1 MEPDYVLINSV
12 WVKAGV
18 DDPDVVTVTGIDY
31 QNDRVQYEGKDL
43 RFVCPIPE
51 FKSSFTPAVLLLKIN
66 IKWRHR
72 AKGYI
77 VNVSS
82 LSKDCVSY
90 YFEDPTATGQSGI
103 ICYNIAKFI
112 TEFEPANF
120 TTSSHKTTVKAWE
133 LCDLANKTMQE
144 RGAQYDKDDK
154 QEERSIGKVVQF
166 FNTLKG
172 TNLTEEDGWL
182 FMAIL
187 KIVRSQQGDYRP
199 DSYVDLVAYAALMGE
214 AASNERK

>member
-1 MEPDYVLINSV
+1 MESEDILLGST
-12 WVKAGV
+12 WEEAGISGAAI
-18 DDPDVVTVTGIDY
+18 VTVVELDCDD
-31 QNDRVQYEGKDL
+31 NMVRYEGQNCGGSMPVPTFRANFRPRSIHK
-43 RFVCPIPE
+43 
-51 FKSSFTPAVLLLKIN
+51 
-66 IKWRHR
+66 KWKHR
-72 AKGYI
+72 KKGYI
-77 VNVSS
+77 VTLVELGGDS
-82 LSKDCVSY
+82 LRFVVDSPRTDGFSGGRYDGVYEFFKD
-90 YFEDPTATGQSGI
+90 
-103 ICYNIAKFI
+103 
-112 TEFEPANF
+112 FEPYHGDVE
-120 TTSSHKTTVKAWE
+120 TTETTKTTVKAWE
-133 LCDLANKTMQE
+133 LCDQANKTMQE

-187 KIVRSQQGDYRP
+187 KIVRSQQGDYSP

>member
-1 MEPDYVLINSV
+1 MEPEAILLGGTWEEI
-12 WVKAGV
+12 GV
-18 DDPDVVTVTGIDY
+18 AD
-31 QNDRVQYEGKDL
+31 
-43 RFVCPIPE
+43 
-51 FKSSFTPAVLLLKIN
+51 PAVVIVVELDFDENKVRYESETCGGSMTVAAFRDTFRPVGVHK
-66 IKWRHR
+66 KWKNRK
-72 AKGYI
+72 KGYI
-77 VNVSS
+77 VTLIDWDNSYLRFTADDPKAAGFSS
-82 LSKDCVSY
+82 GRYDGVFEFFKD
-90 YFEDPTATGQSGI
+90 
-103 ICYNIAKFI
+103 
-112 TEFEPANF
+112 FEPYHGNVEN
-120 TTSSHKTTVKAWE
+120 TKTPVKAWE
-133 LCDLANKTMQE
+133 LCDQANKTMQE

-187 KIVRSQQGDYRP
+187 KIVRSQQGDYSP